1 MFRQVFVVSFLGCS
15 IAIAG
20 CAKKPEDVAAAYIS
34 PLQYDRY
41 DCRQLAEEAERISVR
56 VAELSGVQRQKRT
69 GDMLAT
75 TAAVVVFWPAAFM
88 VGGDDAQTA
97 ELARMKGEFET
108 IQKVAV
114 QKNCGLKIQVQ
125 PAQPAQPKEEFKP
138 FS

>member
-1 MFRQVFVVSFLGCS
+1 MFRTVLLVSFLGCGV
-15 IAIAG
+15 AICG

-41 DCRQLAEEAERISVR
+41 SCRQLAEEAQRISVR
-56 VAELSGVQRQKRT
+56 VGELSGVQRQKRT

-75 TAAVVVFWPAAFM
+75 TAAVVIFWPAAFM

-108 IQKVAV
+108 IQKVAI
-114 QKNCGLKIQVQ
+114 QKNCGLNIQVQ
-125 PAQPAQPKEEFKP
+125 PAQPAPPKDDFKP